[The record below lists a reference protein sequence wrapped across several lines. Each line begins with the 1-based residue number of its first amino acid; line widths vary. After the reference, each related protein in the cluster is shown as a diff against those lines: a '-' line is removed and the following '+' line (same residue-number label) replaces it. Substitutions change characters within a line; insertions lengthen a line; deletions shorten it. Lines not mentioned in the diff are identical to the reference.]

1 MAHENLTK
9 IKAKIAAADGITLDG
24 PSATALA
31 AKEAALQSA
40 QASIAEKDG
49 QIASLT
55 AQVEALTAQ
64 IAEKDA
70 QIATLTAQVEALD
83 GSASDESEDA
93 SGT

>member
-1 MAHENLTK
+1 MAHENLAK

-40 QASIAEKDG
+40 QTSIAEKDA

-55 AQVEALTAQ
+55 AQV
-64 IAEKDA
+64 AEKDA
-70 QIATLTAQVEALD
+70 QIAALTAQIAALD
-83 GSASDESEDA
+83 GSEDDEPGNA

>member
-1 MAHENLTK
+1 MAHENLSA

-40 QASIAEKDG
+40 QASIAAKDG

-55 AQVEALTAQ
+55 AQ
-64 IAEKDA
+64 IAEEDE

-83 GSASDESEDA
+83 GSSSGESEDA